1 MFAIVCV
8 SENWGIGKD
17 GNLLFHI
24 KDDLKRF
31 RGLTLDKSVLMG
43 RKTLESLPGGKGLP
57 RRHNVVL
64 TSNRDFTAENVEVT
78 HFPVEAVFAAG
89 EDGAIIGGGQIY
101 DMFLPLCDR
110 VYVTKVFASPE
121 ADTFFPNLDE
131 DPHWQVECESEI
143 FEEDGLRWQYV
154 DYVPHEEEEDEEIA
168 ALLNSR
174 PSEETMEFY
183 PMPDLG
189 NFSSFHGF

>member
-17 GNLLFHI
+17 GDLLFHI

-31 RGLTLDKSVLMG
+31 RELTLDKSVLMG

-64 TSNRDFTAENVEVT
+64 TSNRDFIAENAEIT

-89 EDGAIIGGGQIY
+89 EDAAIIGGGQIY
-101 DMFLPLCDR
+101 DMFLSLCDR

-143 FEEDGLRWQYV
+143 FEED
-154 DYVPHEEEEDEEIA
+154 EEIA
-168 ALLNSR
+168 QLLNSR
-174 PSEETMEFY
+174 PSEPPMFY
-183 PMPDLG
+183 PEPDLSS
-189 NFSSFHGF
+189 FSQFHGF

>member
-17 GNLLFHI
+17 GDLLFHI
-24 KDDLKRF
+24 KDDLRRF
-31 RGLTLDKSVLMG
+31 RELTLDKSVIMG

-64 TSNRDFTAENVEVT
+64 TTNRDYTAENAEII
-78 HFPVEAVFAAG
+78 HFPVEAVFAGG
-89 EDGAIIGGGQIY
+89 EDAAVIGGEQIY
-101 DMFLPLCDR
+101 RLLLPLCEK
-110 VYVTKVFASPE
+110 VCVTKVFAAPE
-121 ADTFFPNLDE
+121 ADAFFPDLDA
-131 DPHWQVECESEI
+131 DPKWQVERESEI

-154 DYVPHEEEEDEEIA
+154 DYVPAEEEEDEEIA

-174 PSEETMEFY
+174 SEEPVEFY
-183 PMPDLG
+183 PTPDLSG
-189 NFSSFHGF
+189 FSEFHGF